1 MLTVSLDCTFFNVPL
16 TFLSNVYSTF
26 CEYNLINLSDIAEIV
41 LKVALN
47 TIKQTSNLNLS
58 EKKITHKMYNNF
70 WNMSDKAHTFILHL
84 GIKSYQISPLSHA
97 PFFYCSLLEYNLTKF
112 SNKLCTVIFTAFGD
126 VIE

>member
-1 MLTVSLDCTFFNVPL
+1 MYNPET
-16 TFLSNVYSTF
+16 LST
-26 CEYNLINLSDIAEIV
+26 LASDTNIAEIV

-84 GIKSYQISPLSHA
+84 GIKSYQISPLRHA
-97 PFFYCSLLEYNLTKF
+97 PSLTNRYIIIYYIF
-112 SNKLCTVIFTAFGD
+112 SHCALVKMRIPCYIFRLNSKD
-126 VIE
+126 V